1 MTKRSTSARTPRRS
15 FLIGT
20 TAVALTAA
28 MCLSGALVAQAA
40 PPASAVPAH
49 SGGSWNGK
57 NSLTVKTGQTA
68 VITKTTTL
76 TSLTVQSGGAL
87 VAPQG
92 FTLTLTVNG
101 TETGQKLTATGA
113 LETAIVPGSYRGAI
127 VLTVAEDTPVTFD
140 GLAYQF
146 RQALYVDAD
155 GVDAAKSV
163 AAAVQ
168 GRAGATSAKNLSI
181 TSTGEAF
188 NGIYI
193 VDADYTLVNPRLTF
207 TGNGRSDFA
216 GMGAGIIGSGTETTL
231 VVDGAKITNQG
242 AVRPAIIAADG
253 ANVIVKNST
262 IKTSDGTLPADYI
275 SSVNLSFMQDAPW
288 MLGISGNNR
297 ATNVLGENTKATYI
311 SSSITSQNWGALSV
325 DFGSDMKLS
334 AINSTVRNSGK
345 DGYGSYVIGNADETF
360 LGATF
365 DVATY
370 ATIVTGG
377 SVAYGDSTKES
388 VAALNDELAL
398 GLTSRELRNLPVK
411 ATTIDSDRFGVMWH
425 NSGSVDVTG
434 RTSIKTKET
443 VFLNKGQ
450 QATVTVDGASGAKIS
465 SRNGVLYQLMDNDD
479 PGPDFANNM
488 ANTGVFTENT
498 SPVVKND
505 AFDVTAVHESDAVTT
520 LSHIALTGDV
530 FNAFRGDIA
539 GMGPAQPRNL
549 VVNLDGA
556 SLQGV
561 VSASTARHSQSTITS
576 ADYRLLGV
584 VTNTVGAV
592 VNNGV
597 ILTLAGSST
606 WTVTGTS
613 YLSSLTVG
621 DGSALKGA
629 GGKAVV
635 VTVDGVVTTPV
646 AGVTYTGD
654 IAVSLG

>member
-1 MTKRSTSARTPRRS
+1 
-15 FLIGT
+15 
-20 TAVALTAA
+20 
-28 MCLSGALVAQAA
+28 
-40 PPASAVPAH
+40 
-49 SGGSWNGK
+49 
-57 NSLTVKTGQTA
+57 
-68 VITKTTTL
+68 
-76 TSLTVQSGGAL
+76 
-87 VAPQG
+87 
-92 FTLTLTVNG
+92 
-101 TETGQKLTATGA
+101 
-113 LETAIVPGSYRGAI
+113 
-127 VLTVAEDTPVTFD
+127 
-140 GLAYQF
+140 
-146 RQALYVDAD
+146 
-155 GVDAAKSV
+155 
-163 AAAVQ
+163 
-168 GRAGATSAKNLSI
+168 
-181 TSTGEAF
+181 
-188 NGIYI
+188 
-193 VDADYTLVNPRLTF
+193 
-207 TGNGRSDFA
+207 
-216 GMGAGIIGSGTETTL
+216 MGAGIIGSGAETTL
-231 VVDGAKITNQG
+231 VIDGAKITNQG

-262 IKTSDGTLPADYI
+262 IKTSDGILPADYI

-288 MLGISGNNR
+288 MLGISGNNP
-297 ATNVLGENTKATYI
+297 ATNVLGENTTATYI

-370 ATIVTGG
+370 ATIVAGG
-377 SVAYGDSTKES
+377 SVAYGDSSKEA
-388 VAALNDELAL
+388 VAALNDELGL
-398 GLTSRELRNLPVK
+398 GLTTRELRNLAVSP
-411 ATTIDSDRFGVMWH
+411 TTINSARFGVMWH
-425 NSGSVDVTG
+425 GSGSVDVTG

-450 QATVTVDGASGAKIS
+450 QATVSVDGSQGAKIA

-479 PGPDFANNM
+479 PGPDFANGM

-505 AFDVTAVHESDAVTT
+505 SFDVTAVHATDAVTDLT
-520 LSHIALTGDV
+520 DIAVTGDV

-549 VVNLDGA
+549 VVNLDEA

-561 VSASTARHSQSTITS
+561 VSASTARHSQPTITS
-576 ADYRLLGV
+576 KDYRLLGV
-584 VTNTVGAV
+584 VSNTVGSV

-597 ILTLAGSST
+597 ILSLAGAST

-635 VTVDGVVTTPV
+635 VTVDGVATTPV

-654 IAVSLG
+654 IPVSLG